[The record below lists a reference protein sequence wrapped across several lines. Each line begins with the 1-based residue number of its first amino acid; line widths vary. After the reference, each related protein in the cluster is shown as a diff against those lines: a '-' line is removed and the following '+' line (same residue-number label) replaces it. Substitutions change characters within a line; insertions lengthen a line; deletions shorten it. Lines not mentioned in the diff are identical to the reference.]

1 MQYLLNPVL
10 YHVKNCCSI
19 VFCAFGALFTHALRE
34 AISCLAGRKRVF
46 RAAHGDAFFA
56 ARSSFSP
63 AAKVKRKRISA
74 PRASLRSVALRNAPA
89 GAAAGVEEKE
99 GLPHSACSALPTG
112 AVRLFVKRCFSCG
125 LRPKGAAAGKNYA
138 PNVRHLSEQNLCV
151 YAKAMLSRSKAALSA
166 KGYNSFEFLLWRAFC
181 MRIYSLSAAA
191 PLARQYLLHPLSG
204 GSVDVS
210 ANLKAVTAVQSCVSI
225 VWHLSGQNNICCTR
239 QRQRR

>member
-1 MQYLLNPVL
+1 MSKTVVQSFSAHLARFSPTRCARLFPALQAENEFSVL
-10 YHVKNCCSI
+10 RT
-19 VFCAFGALFTHALRE
+19 GMR
-34 AISCLAGRKRVF
+34 
-46 RAAHGDAFFA
+46 FA
-56 ARSSFSP
+56 APSSFP
-63 AAKVKRKRISA
+63 LPEKEER
-74 PRASLRSVALRNAPA
+74 P
-89 GAAAGVEEKE
+89 AGVEEKE

-151 YAKAMLSRSKAALSA
+151 YAKAMLSRSKAALPA
-166 KGYNSFEFLLWRAFC
+166 KGSNSFEFLLWRAFC